1 VSLRAVVGSV
11 LVAGAAAVSADLVQA
26 VVVVMVV
33 VALAPR
39 LPLVLLDF
47 TVLILS
53 TLVGPVHTCLH
64 ISKVA
69 SAGAHEVGRGHGL
82 DLDEVGQLTDAGGVL
97 TTLHAGVVTIM
108 FMVGPVVGGVLDLH
122 SPGGAVPQGVGG
134 GLLAFVFRFAVDDSV
149 AVTVAIGDGA
159 HLVLMTLVHL
169 VQTSWQT
176 VVVVVTI
183 VAVDEAAAVRAH
195 GVSDGA
201 EVDLGEGG
209 ANNGRGDESYKR
221 VHVGIW

>member
-26 VVVVMVV
+26 VVVVVV
-33 VALAPR
+33 VVTCALD
-39 LPLVLLDF
+39 LVLVLLNL

-82 DLDEVGQLTDAGGVL
+82 DFDEVGQLTDAGGVL

-149 AVTVAIGDGA
+149 AVTVARARPD
-159 HLVLMTLVHL
+159 VK
-169 VQTSWQT
+169 
-176 VVVVVTI
+176 
-183 VAVDEAAAVRAH
+183 VAASPVRAGQTPNPARARATAWPVH
-195 GVSDGA
+195 WPPSGSDGA
-201 EVDLGEGG
+201 Q
-209 ANNGRGDESYKR
+209 
-221 VHVGIW
+221 